1 MEVGL
6 KAKEKSQY
14 EPTRTNER
22 PTLKDMTEIERLRFL
37 CLQGRRIAHR
47 ALQHAKR
54 VDFDKMKPED
64 RATLADN
71 IGFAQT
77 CIKLTEPAWVAKA
90 SPEELLS
97 VLRHLSGNNT
107 Q

>member
-1 MEVGL
+1 MMRL
-6 KAKEKSQY
+6 
-14 EPTRTNER
+14 
-22 PTLKDMTEIERLRFL
+22 TLKDMTEIERLRFL
-37 CLQGRRIAHR
+37 CVQGRRIAHR

-54 VDFDKMKPED
+54 VDVEKMGPED

-71 IGFAQT
+71 IAFAQT